1 MSDPY
6 LLAATLL
13 ANRQMSTSPEKKPFL
28 AQLDQ
33 QSVMLGSSADQTLGA
48 NEIIFPS
55 NEVASPEFSKQ
66 QIKSKA
72 HNSLTKKN
80 KVLVVT
86 TSADKQLIPYIPS
99 ELEYQPVRLPTS
111 GTKLYFQRLAA
122 LKTGKIYTRIFEDQ
136 FSLFNLK
143 TTRQPTYEDWKK
155 LLAVEARAIALG
167 QGANHLSILVGD
179 SLSLCF
185 PIERLS
191 SNRFW
196 LNQGISGDTSGG
208 ILRRLSAFAK
218 TRPDVIY
225 LMAGINDLRK
235 GAKDKTILDN
245 YRQILRDL
253 RRNHP
258 QSFVIVQSILPTRF
272 NPAFNQRIR
281 KLNQQLLS
289 MAHQEGANY
298 LNLQIVFSDTQ
309 GNLRRDLTTDGLHLS
324 PHGYELWHLGL
335 RQAEDW
341 VALNNQ

>member
-13 ANRQMSTSPEKKPFL
+13 ANHQIAKKPFL

-33 QSVMLGSSADQTLGA
+33 QAVMLGNNADKVFSDNSNNKT
-48 NEIIFPS
+48 IFPT
-55 NEVASPEFSKQ
+55 NEVTSPEFSKQ
-66 QIKSKA
+66 QVKSKS
-72 HNSLTKKN
+72 H
-80 KVLVVT
+80 
-86 TSADKQLIPYIPS
+86 TSATRKSKVIAATTRADQQLIPYIPS
-99 ELEYQPVRLPTS
+99 GLQYHPVRLPAS
-111 GTKLYFQRLAA
+111 GNQLYFQRLAA
-122 LKTGKIYTRIFEDQ
+122 IKTGKIYTRVFEEQ
-136 FSLFNLK
+136 LSSFKVK
-143 TTRQPTYEDWKK
+143 TNRKPTYEDWKK

-167 QGANHLSILVGD
+167 QGTNHLSILVGD

-218 TRPDVIY
+218 TRPDAIY

-253 RRNHP
+253 RHNHP
-258 QSFVIVQSILPTRF
+258 QSFVIVQSILPTRLNPVF
-272 NPAFNQRIR
+272 NNRIR
-281 KLNQQLLS
+281 QLNEQLLS
-289 MAHQEGANY
+289 LAHQEGANY
-298 LNLQIVFSDTQ
+298 LNLQVVFTDDQ

-324 PHGYELWHLGL
+324 QRGYELWDLGL
-335 RQAEDW
+335 KQAENW
-341 VALNNQ
+341 IALNH

>member
-13 ANRQMSTSPEKKPFL
+13 ANRQMLTSPDKKPLL

-33 QSVMLGSSADQTLGA
+33 QSVMLGSSTDQKLGA
-48 NEIIFPS
+48 NETIVPS
-55 NEVASPEFSKQ
+55 KEVTTPEFSKQ
-66 QIKSKA
+66 RVKSKS
-72 HNSLTKKN
+72 HSLRTKTS
-80 KVLVVT
+80 KVLALT
-86 TSADKQLIPYIPS
+86 TGTDKQLIPHIPS
-99 ELEYQPVRLPTS
+99 ELKQKSVLLPIS
-111 GTKLYFQRLAA
+111 GTQLYFQRLAA
-122 LKTGKIYTRIFEDQ
+122 LKTGKIYTRVLEDQ
-136 FSLFNLK
+136 FSSSNLK
-143 TTRQPTYEDWKK
+143 TTRKPTYQEWKK

-185 PIERLS
+185 PVERLS
-191 SNRFW
+191 GNRFW

-208 ILRRLSAFAK
+208 ILRRLSAFAQ

-245 YRQILRDL
+245 YRQILRYL

-272 NPAFNQRIR
+272 NPGFNDRIR
-281 KLNQQLLS
+281 KLNEQLLS

-298 LNLQIVFSDTQ
+298 LNLQVVFTDDQ

-324 PHGYELWHLGL
+324 QRGYELWHSGL
-335 RQAEDW
+335 KQAENW
-341 VALNNQ
+341 IALNNQ